1 MSSDYRYCPILILWM
16 DGACGDSSDDSSG
29 DSSGDS
35 NCYPRWL
42 QQRCTSSE
50 QPTGPEGEAGYWQ
63 LSVRTAG
70 PASQDSGGR
79 RLGPRVDE

>member
-16 DGACGDSSDDSSG
+16 DGASG

-42 QQRCTSSE
+42 QRRCTSSE
-50 QPTGPEGEAGYWQ
+50 RPTGPEGEAGYWQ